1 MVDTHAYFGQP
12 GVFPQFQPQTLA
24 PQSPFGVTPTG
35 QYAQLLGQLIAG
47 WLAQQQLAGQLG
59 AGLGPTAVAPYS
71 AFSGLPSQYAS
82 PFGQPTGGWPGYSQ
96 FGAFPPQTLF
106 GSPQG
111 QFGAFPPQTLFGSP
125 QGQFGAFAGLPGS
138 PSPHFPLPFGAG
150 GMSVGRPHAAAGP
163 QGFPALGGQS
173 MGEISA
179 WQPQIAS
186 QLLGAALGRS
196 FQPYQ
201 LTSPMACVA

>member
-59 AGLGPTAVAPYS
+59 AGLGPTAFAPYS
-71 AFSGLPSQYAS
+71 AFTGQPSQYAS

-125 QGQFGAFAGLPGS
+125 QGQFGAFPALPGS

-150 GMSVGRPHAAAGP
+150 GTSLGRPHAAAGL
-163 QGFPALGGQS
+163 QGFPALGGQP

-201 LTSPMACVA
+201 LTSPMACMA